1 MDPLTA
7 LTIGSIAAGA
17 VGNIGGG
24 LARARQLDPEQLRRE
39 TLRQQQLRDDAARRF
54 AQEARAGMAGQ
65 QLDVQAAQQQAAATM
80 AAQDAYGGQEAMN
93 AALAL
98 QESRAAQE
106 QKLRFERE
114 QIAARNA
121 QLRAQENMALAQREA
136 DARAA
141 RQQALFGALG
151 TAATQGLGVGMQAA
165 AMQRQQ
171 SFQQE
176 LLKTL
181 AQPDAQQQA
190 VRAAQQAQGG
200 QAARA
205 FGFGEQ
211 DMTFIDESFLDGTDV
226 LTDTYQ
232 DALISPYLAARMV

>member
-24 LARARQLDPEQLRRE
+24 FARARQLDPEELRRQ

-80 AAQDAYGGQEAMN
+80 ASQDAYGGQEAMN

-106 QKLRFERE
+106 QQLRAQQE

-121 QLRAQENMALAQREA
+121 QLQAEENMALAQREA

-171 SFQQE
+171 SFQQD
-176 LLKTL
+176 LLKSL
-181 AQPDAQQQA
+181 ARPDAQQQA
-190 VRAAQQAQGG
+190 VQVARAVQGNQAAQAFTGEPTAVQVAPVSSANMSVAQPASFYEQMMQDYLMRGG
-200 QAARA
+200 N
-205 FGFGEQ
+205 
-211 DMTFIDESFLDGTDV
+211 
-226 LTDTYQ
+226 
-232 DALISPYLAARMV
+232 